1 MIGYLEGEIK
11 YSGKG
16 RVILFAN
23 GIGFTVFIPQS
34 LTFLERDRAKLF
46 IHTHLREDN
55 LSLFGFATAEDLDLF
70 ELLISVS
77 GVGPKI
83 GLAIFAATSSENIL
97 KAIESSNLT
106 FFNSISG
113 VGKKTAQ
120 KIILDLKSKVSKG
133 DINFKN
139 LEGSSEL
146 VESLVSLGFQKSEI
160 ATILPEINTSLP
172 LGSQVKAALNLLRRK

>member
-11 YSGKG
+11 FASKG
-16 RVILFAN
+16 RIVLFAN

-34 LTFLERDRAKLF
+34 LTFLEKERAKLF
-46 IHTHLREDN
+46 IHTHLREDS
-55 LSLFGFATAEDLDLF
+55 LSLFGFATVEDLDLF

-77 GVGPKI
+77 GIGPKI
-83 GLAIFAATSSENIL
+83 GLAIFTVTSSENIL

-146 VESLVSLGFQKSEI
+146 VDSLVSLGFQKSEI
-160 ATILPEINTSLP
+160 ASIIPDIDTSLP
-172 LGSQVKAALNLLRRK
+172 LGSQVKAALNLLR

>member
-16 RVILFAN
+16 KIILFAN
-23 GIGFTVFIPQS
+23 GIGFTVFVPTS
-34 LTFLERDRAKLF
+34 VNFLEKDFAKLY

-55 LSLFGFATAEDLDLF
+55 LSLFGFFTSQDLDLF

-83 GLAIFAATSSENIL
+83 GLAILSMSSSENII

-120 KIILDLKSKVSKG
+120 KIILDLKSKVG
-133 DINFKN
+133 RGEVNMKN
-139 LEGSSEL
+139 LEGESEL
-146 VESLVSLGFQKSEI
+146 VGSLIGLGFAK
-160 ATILPEINTSLP
+160 PEISKII
-172 LGSQVKAALNLLRRK
+172 SQVDTSQEISSQIRSALKLLRQ

>member
-11 YSGKG
+11 YASKG

-34 LTFLERDRAKLF
+34 LSFLEKDQAKLF

-55 LSLFGFATAEDLDLF
+55 LSLIGFATPEDLDLF

-83 GLAIFAATSSENIL
+83 GLAIFTATSSENII
-97 KAIESSNLT
+97 KAIETSNLA

-120 KIILDLKSKVSKG
+120 KIILDLKSKISKG

-146 VESLVSLGFQKSEI
+146 VDSLLALGFQKSEI
-160 ATILPEINTSLP
+160 AGILPEIDSSLSI
-172 LGSQVKAALNLLRRK
+172 GAQVKAALNLLRQ

>member
-23 GIGFTVFIPQS
+23 GIGFTIFIPTS
-34 LTFLERDRAKLF
+34 LSLIEADQAKLF
-46 IHTHLREDN
+46 IHTHLRDDN
-55 LSLFGFATAEDLDLF
+55 LSLFGFSTPEDLDLF

-83 GLAIFAATSSENIL
+83 GLAIFGVSSSDNII

-133 DINFKN
+133 EINMKN
-139 LEGSSEL
+139 LEGESEL
-146 VESLVSLGFQKSEI
+146 VDSLISLGFQKQEVSSVI
-160 ATILPEINTSLP
+160 SGIDTSLP
-172 LGSQVKAALNLLRRK
+172 LQSQIKEALKLLRR